1 MKMLALLCLIPL
13 LAGCFHNVRPECS
26 AATEPVVITKTEVR
40 YVRINDELTKKV
52 ERDGPAIPNPD
63 GPTTCGMALK
73 AAKAGDAALSTCNSR
88 LQEIGTVEG
97 TEKNDG

>member
-1 MKMLALLCLIPL
+1 MKIISMLCLLWL
-13 LAGCFHNVRPECS
+13 LVGCTHSVRPECS

-40 YVRINDELTKKV
+40 YVRIDEDLTKKV
-52 ERDGPAIPNPD
+52 EREGPAIPNPD

-97 TEKNDG
+97 TEKKDG